1 MAKQTVAVLGPGSW
15 GTALAQVLNDNG
27 HDVRLW
33 GNIPEQIDEIPKI
46 AKAIDALVTSAEQER
61 QSYCTNA
68 RRAAED
74 YDFKHLTDKLIA
86 VIESITEK

>member
-1 MAKQTVAVLGPGSW
+1 MCEQIEDGKRYAEAVLRMKNL
-15 GTALAQVLNDNG
+15 T
-27 HDVRLW
+27 
-33 GNIPEQIDEIPKI
+33 PE
-46 AKAIDALVTSAEQER
+46 AY
-61 QSYCTNA
+61 QSYCANA